1 MTGLL
6 NLNEILQSLEPVVL
20 PDEYV
25 YCTVPSDRSIDWLQ
39 SNPLA
44 LIREAEG
51 MTLILTMQSAKALS
65 LKHIGPYRCISL
77 TVHSS
82 LEAVGLTAAVSAA
95 LASHQIPAN
104 MLAGYFHDHILVPAE
119 TVNSALEIIRGL
131 GG

>member
-6 NLNEILQSLEPVVL
+6 ILEEILESLEPIVL

-25 YCTVPSDRSIDWLQ
+25 YCTVPNDRLIDWLKA
-39 SNPLA
+39 NPLA
-44 LIREAEG
+44 LIHEAEG
-51 MTLILTMQSAKALS
+51 VTLILTAQSAKALS
-65 LKHIGPYRCISL
+65 LQHIGLYRCISL

-95 LASHQIPAN
+95 LAKHQIPAN

>member
-6 NLNEILQSLEPVVL
+6 NLNEILQSLEPIVL
-20 PDEYV
+20 SDEYV

-39 SNPLA
+39 ANPLA

-51 MTLILTMQSAKALS
+51 MTLIVTAQSAKALS
-65 LKHIGPYRCISL
+65 LQHIGSYRCISL

-82 LEAVGLTAAVSAA
+82 LESVGLTAAVSAA

-119 TVNSALEIIRGL
+119 TVNLALEIIRGL